1 MTTTTLQDFALSPD
15 IVLSSEDHKKL
26 TQLAYAGINV
36 ASTVAD
42 DLLYELDRASVVPP
56 EQLPPDVVR
65 MGSCVRYRTD
75 EGEQREVT
83 LVYPSEADIDLNRVS
98 VMTPIGAALIG
109 LRKGQSITWLTR
121 DGRKQMLT
129 ALRVIQPQSEETEP
143 EPPAAA

>member
-1 MTTTTLQDFALSPD
+1 MTTSTLQELTLSPD
-15 IVLSSEDHKKL
+15 IVVSSEDHHEL
-26 TQLAYAGINV
+26 SRIAYAGISD

-42 DLLYELDRASVVPP
+42 DLLYELDRATVVPP
-56 EQLPPDVVR
+56 EQLPSDAVR
-65 MGSCVRYRTD
+65 MGSRIRYRTN
-75 EGEQREVT
+75 EGDQREVT
-83 LVYPSEADIDLNRVS
+83 LVFPQDADIAQNRVS

-129 ALRVIQPQSEETEP
+129 ALRVIQPESDEP

>member
-1 MTTTTLQDFALSPD
+1 MAMTTTTLQDFTLTPD
-15 IVLSSEDHKKL
+15 IVVNTEDHRML
-26 TQLAYAGINV
+26 TKLAYAGINE

-56 EQLPPDVVR
+56 EQLPSDVVR
-65 MGSCVRYRTD
+65 MGSTVRFRTS
-75 EGEQREVT
+75 EGDQREVT
-83 LVYPSEADIDLNRVS
+83 LMFPAEADIADGRIS

-121 DGRKQMLT
+121 DGRKPMLT
-129 ALRVIQPQSEETEP
+129 VLRVMQPRGYHP